1 MSDNTELLERLN
13 EASDGLAVLYD
24 GLDSAGVGIAEV
36 WAVADGGGATR
47 VAVAAY
53 DYQKI
58 MEIFMSRDGM
68 SDEEA
73 TEYIDFNVMGGFVG
87 PYTPVFLNVHG
98 ELDFPGDKEDRA
110 LYEEFMARGPE
121 TTN

>member
-1 MSDNTELLERLN
+1 MPGNAELLESLA

-24 GLDSAGVGIAEV
+24 GLNDAVVGIAEV

-58 MEIFMSRDGM
+58 VEIFMKRDGM
-68 SDEEA
+68 SHEEA
-73 TEYIDFNVMGGFVG
+73 AEYTDFNVVGGFVG
-87 PYTPVFLNVHG
+87 PYTPVFLNAHG
-98 ELDFPGDKEDRA
+98 EMSLLSSD
-110 LYEEFMARGPE
+110 
-121 TTN
+121 

>member
-1 MSDNTELLERLN
+1 MSDNAELLERLT

-24 GLDSAGVGIAEV
+24 GLNDAVVGIAEV

-58 MEIFMSRDGM
+58 MEIFMERDGM
-68 SDEEA
+68 SYEEA
-73 TEYIDFNVMGGFVG
+73 MEYIDFNVMGGFVG

-98 ELDFPGDKEDRA
+98 ELSLVTDKEDRE
-110 LYEEFMARGPE
+110 LFEEFMSRGPE
-121 TTN
+121 ITD